1 LLKGERKMDIQEA
14 REEIV
19 EEYMKR
25 TKCSIEEAES
35 FDEAV
40 KASLRIKDDDSP
52 MFIADFFLLGNI

>member
-1 LLKGERKMDIQEA
+1 MDIQEA

-19 EEYMKR
+19 EEYIRR

-40 KASLRIKDDDSP
+40 KASLKIKDDDSP
-52 MFIADFFLLGNI
+52 MFIVDFFLLGNI

>member
-1 LLKGERKMDIQEA
+1 MNTQEA

-19 EEYMKR
+19 EEYIRR

-40 KASLRIKDDDSP
+40 KASLKIKDDDSP
-52 MFIADFFLLGNI
+52 MFIVDFFLLGNI